1 MSRVRVSSAA
11 PSQVVLKAALVGEGL
26 IKAYFE
32 HGPVDNLLAVEKEFE
47 LDLGEGLMLAGVI
60 DFVIQGADGPEVVE
74 LKTSARSW
82 SQLQAELSPQGSIYA
97 MALGKGDREVPVTY
111 RVLVETKTPK
121 VQELRL
127 VHPTEE
133 SGRISEVAHAV
144 RRNLET
150 GAFPRNE
157 GVQTCSGCSY
167 QGGAREGMSWRLEG
181 RRGPVSLLLLAQTP
195 VWYG

>member
-1 MSRVRVSSAA
+1 M
-11 PSQVVLKAALVGEGL
+11 
-26 IKAYFE
+26 
-32 HGPVDNLLAVEKEFE
+32 
-47 LDLGEGLMLAGVI
+47 I

-97 MALGKGDREVPVTY
+97 MALGKGEREVPVTY
-111 RVLVETKTPK
+111 RVLVKTKAPK

-127 VHPTEE
+127 VHSPKEN
-133 SGRISEVAHAV
+133 GRISEVAQAV

-157 GVQTCSGCSY
+157 GVQTCSGYSY
-167 QGGAREGMSWRLEG
+167 RRQCQGRGA
-181 RRGPVSLLLLAQTP
+181 LAA
-195 VWYG
+195 

>member
-1 MSRVRVSSAA
+1 M
-11 PSQVVLKAALVGEGL
+11 KAALVGEGL

-97 MALGKGDREVPVTY
+97 
-111 RVLVETKTPK
+111 
-121 VQELRL
+121 
-127 VHPTEE
+127 
-133 SGRISEVAHAV
+133 
-144 RRNLET
+144 
-150 GAFPRNE
+150 
-157 GVQTCSGCSY
+157 
-167 QGGAREGMSWRLEG
+167 
-181 RRGPVSLLLLAQTP
+181 
-195 VWYG
+195 